1 MPQFPNGPPS
11 ARQRNGRHKWVQV
24 NQTRSDYKCIDEL
37 VTTITLVVAE
47 TKGVNPLDQQSLPI
61 MYDAIDMQ
69 SLENAIFEPERFD
82 RERSG
87 AKPVNFL
94 YAGYNIR
101 LETDGWVTV
110 YERR

>member
-61 MYDAIDMQ
+61 MYDAVDMP
-69 SLENAIFEPERFD
+69 SLENAVPEPEPD
-82 RERSG
+82 QRERSEVE
-87 AKPVNFL
+87 PVNFF
-94 YAGYNIR
+94 YAGYGIR
-101 LETDGWVTV
+101 VGTDGWVTV